1 MRAVWRMVM
10 LGQEGSRFW
19 LHYDNTVLASWQ
31 AIVKG
36 RKRFFVCPPSE
47 SEHLAEL
54 VLPKRS
60 TGKMSRTGNSRINPF
75 GGRDNAIATQIPA
88 KWANKMGRTEPSSH
102 ELWAGLEKAACF
114 DDCVEEGEILYYPHK
129 W

>member
-60 TGKMSRTGNSRINPF
+60 TGKMSRTGNSRINPV
-75 GGRDNAIATQIPA
+75 
-88 KWANKMGRTEPSSH
+88 W
-102 ELWAGLEKAACF
+102 WAGQRHRDADPCQVGEQDGPHRAELTRALGGAG
-114 DDCVEEGEILYYPHK
+114 EGCML
-129 W
+129 